1 MSPHP
6 MVILISLLLS
16 AFFSGMEIAFVSS
29 NRIRLAIQKKQGGLM
44 AIALSKLT
52 DNPSKFIATMLVGNN
67 IALVVYGIFMGQF
80 VIRMLYP
87 QIEFSGELP
96 LSIVFEQTLISTV
109 VILVTAE
116 FLPKVVFQIYAN
128 SLLQFFALPTIVFYH
143 LLSPITNAFLWFS
156 NTLLRKVF
164 KTTEDEIPTA
174 FSRIELE
181 EYVSEHVVS
190 TEEEA
195 LENEVQIFHNALA
208 FTDRKAREVMVP
220 RAEIT
225 AVDRYINPKEL
236 TDLFS
241 KTGYSKILVYNGGVD
256 HIVGYVHAF
265 DLFKKPKTT
274 RSVIHPV
281 EFVPES
287 MFIKDVLNALI
298 KKRKSIAVVLDEYGG
313 TAGMMT
319 IEDIVEELF
328 GEIEDEYDQVN
339 LIEHQQDDGNFVFSA
354 RLEVDYLNETHG
366 LQLTES
372 DHYETL
378 GGYIVH
384 NTEDIPKTGEVVTVD
399 GYEFEIAE
407 VSNTK
412 IELIKVRPQ
421 NP

>member
-1 MSPHP
+1 
-6 MVILISLLLS
+6 
-16 AFFSGMEIAFVSS
+16 
-29 NRIRLAIQKKQGGLM
+29 M

-87 QIEFSGELP
+87 QIEFTRGLP

-128 SLLQFFALPTIVFYH
+128 SLLQFFALPAIVFYH

-274 RSVIHPV
+274 RSIIHPV

-384 NTEDIPKTGEVVTVD
+384 HTEDIPQTGEVVTVD

-407 VSNTK
+407 VSKTK

-421 NP
+421 KP